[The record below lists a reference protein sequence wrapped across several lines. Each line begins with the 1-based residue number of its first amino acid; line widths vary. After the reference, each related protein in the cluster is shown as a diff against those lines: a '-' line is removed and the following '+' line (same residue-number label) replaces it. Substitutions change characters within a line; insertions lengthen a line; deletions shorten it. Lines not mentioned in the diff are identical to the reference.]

1 MTSAR
6 TPVVFIHGLWL
17 HASSWCRWAD
27 MFHAAGY
34 STLAPGWPGEP
45 GTVSMAREHP
55 ELVAGRSLAEVT
67 AHFAEL
73 IAQLPAPPV
82 LVGHSFGGL
91 IAQKLLG
98 EGIGRAAIAI
108 DPAQIKGVFR
118 LPLAQLRSGLPGLG
132 NPMNVGKAVSLTK
145 AQFRYGFGNAIEQ
158 AESDALFDKWCIP
171 SPVRGLF
178 EVAFA
183 NVTGNRA
190 SQVATGNGG
199 RGPLLLVSGTADH
212 TVPDVTTQAAFRM
225 YRHSKALTELRQFE
239 GRGHSLTVDH
249 GWRDVAK
256 TCLDW
261 LDRQGLASSASEGAQ
276 MEIETE
282 TESRMAA

>member
-1 MTSAR
+1 MTSPR
-6 TPVVFIHGLWL
+6 IPVVFIHGLWL
-17 HASSWCRWAD
+17 HASSWCRWAE
-27 MFHAAGY
+27 MFRAAGY

-55 ELVAGRSLAEVT
+55 EHVADRSLGEVT
-67 AHFAEL
+67 AHFAEV
-73 IAQLPAPPV
+73 IAQLPVPPV
-82 LVGHSFGGL
+82 LIGHSFGGL

-118 LPLAQLRSGLPGLG
+118 LPLAQLRAGLPGLG
-132 NPMNVGKAVSLTK
+132 NPTNIGKAVSLTK
-145 AQFRYGFGNAIEQ
+145 VQFRYGFGNAIEQ
-158 AESDALFDKWCIP
+158 AESDALFERWCIP

-183 NVTGNRA
+183 NFTGNPA
-190 SQVATGNGG
+190 SRVDTGNDE
-199 RGPLLLVSGTADH
+199 RGPLLMISGTADH

-225 YRHSKALTELRQFE
+225 YRHSKAVTELRQFE

-249 GWRDVAK
+249 GWRDVTQA
-256 TCLDW
+256 CLDW
-261 LDRQGLASSASEGAQ
+261 LERQGIAAQTSVSE
-276 MEIETE
+276 
-282 TESRMAA
+282 MAV

>member
-1 MTSAR
+1 MTSPR
-6 TPVVFIHGLWL
+6 IPVVFIHGLWL
-17 HASSWCRWAD
+17 HASSWCRWAE
-27 MFHAAGY
+27 MFRAAGY

-55 ELVAGRSLAEVT
+55 EHVADRSLGEVT
-67 AHFAEL
+67 AHFAEV
-73 IAQLPAPPV
+73 IAQLPVPPV
-82 LVGHSFGGL
+82 LIGHSFGGL

-118 LPLAQLRSGLPGLG
+118 LPLAQLRAGLPGLG
-132 NPMNVGKAVSLTK
+132 NPMNIGKAVSLTK

-158 AESDALFDKWCIP
+158 AESDALFEKWSIP

-183 NVTGNRA
+183 NFTGNPA
-190 SQVATGNGG
+190 SRVDTRNDE
-199 RGPLLLVSGTADH
+199 RGPLLMISGTADH

-225 YRHSKALTELRQFE
+225 YRHSKAVTELRQFE

-249 GWRDVAK
+249 GWHDVAQA
-256 TCLDW
+256 CLDW
-261 LDRQGLASSASEGAQ
+261 LERQGIAAQTSVSE
-276 MEIETE
+276 
-282 TESRMAA
+282 MAV